1 MQKEKKYKD
10 NSGVIYFIALL
21 VAIALLAMFIKLAD
35 PQTLLAL
42 RHMYCTANEANA
54 IECAAKGWW

>member
-1 MQKEKKYKD
+1 MSKEIKD
-10 NSGVIYFIALL
+10 NSQVIYAVVLL
-21 VAIALLAMFIKLAD
+21 VAIALLVAFIKLAD

-54 IECAAKGWW
+54 IECASKGWW